1 MTAEKRVVLCGGS
14 GLIGRSLAS
23 VLRAGGCDVCVL
35 TRAPDRDA
43 SDVCFV
49 HWDGRTDGPWSL
61 ALDGAHAVINLTGR
75 SIDCVL
81 TRKNRRAILDSRV
94 DSVRVLQ
101 RAVAGVAV
109 PPETI
114 VQCSAVGYYGD
125 TQTSCDESAPH
136 GTGFLAET
144 CLAWEQ
150 AFDSSD
156 FKGARKVKFRIGVV
170 LDRED
175 GALAKLARLARL
187 FLGGHVGSGKQWMSW
202 IHISDLSRMFLH
214 AMAQPE
220 TKGVFNAVSPNPVTN
235 AVFMRKLRRAIHRPW
250 SPPVPTPAVR
260 LGALLMG
267 SNSLL
272 ALTGQRCVPGA
283 FLAQGFAYDF
293 PMLDDALQ
301 NLLYATGQSTCPEP
315 GAHTRR
321 RRIFANHRGQTMY
334 PK

>member
-1 MTAEKRVVLCGGS
+1 M
-14 GLIGRSLAS
+14 
-23 VLRAGGCDVCVL
+23 CVL
-35 TRAPDRDA
+35 TRGPDRDA

-49 HWDGRTDGPWSL
+49 HWDGRTDGPWSS

-81 TRKNRRAILDSRV
+81 TRKNRRAIIDSRV
-94 DSVRVLQ
+94 DSVRVLH

-109 PPETI
+109 PPKVI

-125 TQTSCDESAPH
+125 TQTPCDESAPH

-156 FKGARKVKFRIGVV
+156 FRGARKVKFRIGVV
-170 LDRED
+170 LAREG

-187 FLGGHVGSGKQWMSW
+187 FLGGHVGSGKQWVSW

-214 AMAQPE
+214 ALEQPA
-220 TKGVFNAVSPNPVTN
+220 TKGVFNAVAPNPVTN
-235 AVFMRKLRRAIHRPW
+235 AAFMRQLRRAMHRPW
-250 SPPVPTPAVR
+250 SPPVPAPAVR

-267 SNSLL
+267 SNALI
-272 ALTGQRCVPGA
+272 ALTGQRCVPGG
-283 FLAQGFAYDF
+283 FLAQGFAYGF
-293 PMLDDALQ
+293 PGLDDALQ
-301 NLLYATGQSTCPEP
+301 NLLCDAGTPLSPQNAVNRE
-315 GAHTRR
+315 RR
-321 RRIFANHRGQTMY
+321 
-334 PK
+334 